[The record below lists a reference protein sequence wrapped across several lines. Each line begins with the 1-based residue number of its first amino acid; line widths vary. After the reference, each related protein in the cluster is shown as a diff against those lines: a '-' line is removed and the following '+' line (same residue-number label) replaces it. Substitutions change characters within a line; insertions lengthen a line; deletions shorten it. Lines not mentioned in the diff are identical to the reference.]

1 MIRYILSR
9 IAIAILLLLGLI
21 TLSFGLVSL
30 LPGNPAV
37 ALLGDYATPADIAR
51 INAQLGLDKP
61 FLERYLD
68 YMGRTLNGDLGH
80 SFFTGSSVS
89 GEIWTRLPNTLVY
102 LIPGLILALLIG
114 MGMGTLAAYRY
125 GRGADKAF
133 TAGVSI
139 LMAMPEFVLGL
150 LLLFIFYQQLHLAPA
165 PLGMLSS
172 SDIPPPKVTGSVA
185 LDAVIAGQW
194 SAVQSIMGRAALPI
208 VTMGLFF
215 AAPFGKTV
223 RTGLLQILNSP
234 QIEFARA
241 CGLKPFQVFRY
252 ALSDVRGTLMTYMV
266 LLFAAALS
274 GAAIVESVFS
284 WPGVG
289 GWSLDGVLKGDVPV
303 IQGFVLIM
311 GATSL
316 LGYVLLDTLITLL
329 DPRTRGNI
337 LRKARKPS
345 KLRPAAPGPAPAP
358 TAGSAPMAGPKN

>member
-9 IAIAILLLLGLI
+9 IVIAFLLLLGLI

-30 LPGNPAV
+30 LPGNPAI
-37 ALLGDYATPADIAR
+37 ALLGEYATPTDIAR

-61 FLERYLD
+61 FWERYLD
-68 YMGRTLNGDLGH
+68 YIGRTLSGDLGN
-80 SFFTGSSVS
+80 SFFTGSPVS
-89 GEIWTRLPNTLVY
+89 SEIWTRLPNTLVY
-102 LIPGLILALLIG
+102 LVPGLVLALLIG
-114 MGMGTLAAYRY
+114 MGMVTWAAYRY
-125 GRGADKAF
+125 GRGADRAF
-133 TAGVSI
+133 TAGVSV
-139 LMAMPEFVLGL
+139 LMAMPEFVLAL

-172 SDIPPPKVTGSVA
+172 SDIPPPRVTGSLA
-185 LDAVIAGQW
+185 LDAVIAGHW
-194 SAVQSIMGRAALPI
+194 GTMQSILSRAVLPI
-208 VTMGLFF
+208 ITMGLFF

-223 RTGLLQILNSP
+223 RTGLLQVLNSP

-241 CGLKPFQVFRY
+241 CGLRPLQVFRY
-252 ALSDVRGTLMTYMV
+252 ALSDVRGALMTYMV

-274 GAAIVESVFS
+274 GAAIIESVFS

-316 LGYVLLDTLITLL
+316 LGYVLLDALITLM
-329 DPRTRGNI
+329 DPRTRNNVIRGVK
-337 LRKARKPS
+337 RPS
-345 KLRPAAPGPAPAP
+345 KLRPVAEPVVQQG
-358 TAGSAPMAGPKN
+358 

>member
-1 MIRYILSR
+1 MIRYVASR
-9 IAIAILLLLGLI
+9 LVIAFLLLLGLI

-37 ALLGDYATPADIAR
+37 ALLGEYATPTDIAR
-51 INAQLGLDKP
+51 INAELGLDKP
-61 FLERYLD
+61 FWERYLE
-68 YMGRTLNGDLGH
+68 YMGRTLSGDLGK
-80 SFFTGSSVS
+80 SFFTGSPVA
-89 GEIWTRLPNTLVY
+89 GEIWIRLPNTLVY
-102 LIPGLILALLIG
+102 LVPGLVLALLIG

-125 GRGADKAF
+125 GRGADKVF
-133 TAGVSI
+133 TVGVSF
-139 LMAMPEFVLGL
+139 LMAMPEFVLAL

-172 SDIPPPKVTGSVA
+172 ADFPPPRVTGSVA

-194 SAVQSIMGRAALPI
+194 GTVQSILCRAVLPI

-223 RTGLLQILNSP
+223 RTGLLQVLNSP

-241 CGLKPFQVFRY
+241 CGLKPLQVFRY
-252 ALSDVRGTLMTYMV
+252 ALSDVRGALMTYMV

-316 LGYVLLDTLITLL
+316 LGYVLLDALITLL
-329 DPRTRGNI
+329 DPRTRSSVMRGV
-337 LRKARKPS
+337 KGPS
-345 KLRPAAPGPAPAP
+345 KPRPAAEPAVQQ
-358 TAGSAPMAGPKN
+358 G

>member
-1 MIRYILSR
+1 MIRYVLSR
-9 IAIAILLLLGLI
+9 LVIAFLLLLGLI

-30 LPGNPAV
+30 LPGNPAI
-37 ALLGDYATPADIAR
+37 ALLGEYATPADIAR
-51 INAQLGLDKP
+51 INSQLGLDKP
-61 FLERYLD
+61 VWERYLE
-68 YMGRTLNGDLGH
+68 YMGRTLSGDLGN
-80 SFFTGSSVS
+80 SFFTGSPVA

-102 LIPGLILALLIG
+102 LVPGLFLALLIG

-125 GRGADKAF
+125 GRGADRAF
-133 TAGVSI
+133 TAGVSF
-139 LMAMPEFVLGL
+139 LMAMPEFVLAL

-172 SDIPPPKVTGSVA
+172 ADIPPPKITGSLA

-194 SAVQSIMGRAALPI
+194 GTVQSIFSRAVLPI
-208 VTMGLFF
+208 ITMGLFF

-223 RTGLLQILNSP
+223 RTGLLQVLNSP

-241 CGLKPFQVFRY
+241 CGLKPLQVFRY
-252 ALSDVRGTLMTYMV
+252 SLSDVRGALMTYMV

-274 GAAIVESVFS
+274 GAAIIESVFS

-316 LGYVLLDTLITLL
+316 LGYVLLDALITLL
-329 DPRTRGNI
+329 DPRTRNNVIRGVKSPPKI
-337 LRKARKPS
+337 
-345 KLRPAAPGPAPAP
+345 RPAAEPAV
-358 TAGSAPMAGPKN
+358 KRV

>member
-1 MIRYILSR
+1 MIRYVLSR
-9 IAIAILLLLGLI
+9 LVIAFLLLLGLI

-37 ALLGDYATPADIAR
+37 ALLGEYATPTDIAR
-51 INAQLGLDKP
+51 INAELGLDKP
-61 FLERYLD
+61 FGERYLE
-68 YMGRTLNGDLGH
+68 YMGRTLSGDLGK
-80 SFFTGSSVS
+80 SFFTGSPVA
-89 GEIWTRLPNTLVY
+89 GEIWIRLPNTLVY
-102 LIPGLILALLIG
+102 LVPGLILALLMG

-133 TAGVSI
+133 TAGVSV
-139 LMAMPEFVLGL
+139 LMAMPEFVLAL

-172 SDIPPPKVTGSVA
+172 ADIPPPRVTGSVA
-185 LDAVIAGQW
+185 LDTVIAGQW
-194 SAVQSIMGRAALPI
+194 GTVQSILSRAVLPI
-208 VTMGLFF
+208 ITMGLFF

-223 RTGLLQILNSP
+223 RTGLLQVLNSP

-241 CGLKPFQVFRY
+241 CGLRPMQVFRY
-252 ALSDVRGTLMTYMV
+252 ALSDVRGALMTYMV

-316 LGYVLLDTLITLL
+316 LGYVLLDALITLL
-329 DPRTRGNI
+329 DPRTRSSVIRGG
-337 LRKARKPS
+337 KSPS
-345 KLRPAAPGPAPAP
+345 RPRPAAEPAVQQ
-358 TAGSAPMAGPKN
+358 G

>member
-9 IAIAILLLLGLI
+9 LVIAFLLLLGLI

-37 ALLGDYATPADIAR
+37 ALLGEYATEADIASV
-51 INAQLGLDKP
+51 NAQLGLDMP
-61 FLERYLD
+61 FWERYLD
-68 YMGRTLNGDLGH
+68 YMGRTLSGDLGT
-80 SFFTGSSVS
+80 SFFTGSSVA

-102 LIPGLILALLIG
+102 LLPGLLLALLLG

-125 GRGADKAF
+125 GRGTDKAF
-133 TAGVSI
+133 TLGVSV
-139 LMAMPEFVLGL
+139 LMAMPEFVLAL
-150 LLLFIFYQQLHLAPA
+150 LLLFIFYQQLNLAPA

-172 SDIPPPKVTGSVA
+172 SEIPPPKVTGSIAV
-185 LDAVIAGQW
+185 DAVIAGQW
-194 SAVQSIMGRAALPI
+194 GTMQSILSRAVLPI
-208 VTMGLFF
+208 ITMGLFF

-223 RTGLLQILNSP
+223 RTGLLQVLNSP

-241 CGLKPFQVFRY
+241 CGLRPWQVFRY
-252 ALSDVRGTLMTYMV
+252 ALSDVRGALMTYMV

-274 GAAIVESVFS
+274 GAAIIESVFS

-316 LGYVLLDTLITLL
+316 LGYVLLDALITLS
-329 DPRTRGNI
+329 DPRLRNDIVRGV
-337 LRKARKPS
+337 K
-345 KLRPAAPGPAPAP
+345 RPTKRSSTAEPANP
-358 TAGSAPMAGPKN
+358 

>member
-1 MIRYILSR
+1 MIRYVLSR
-9 IAIAILLLLGLI
+9 LVIAFLLLLGLI

-37 ALLGDYATPADIAR
+37 ALLGEYATPADIAR

-61 FLERYLD
+61 FWDRYLE
-68 YMGRTLNGDLGH
+68 YMGRTLHGDLGN
-80 SFFTGSSVS
+80 SFFTGSPVA
-89 GEIWTRLPNTLVY
+89 GEIWTRLPNTLIY
-102 LIPGLILALLIG
+102 LVPGLVLALLMGLG
-114 MGMGTLAAYRY
+114 MGALAAYRY

-133 TAGVSI
+133 TAGVSV
-139 LMAMPEFVLGL
+139 LMAMPEFVLAL
-150 LLLFIFYQQLHLAPA
+150 LLLFIFYQQLHVAPA

-172 SDIPPPKVTGSVA
+172 ADIPPPKVTGSVA
-185 LDAVIAGQW
+185 LDAVIAGNW
-194 SAVQSIMGRAALPI
+194 GTVQSILGRAALPI
-208 VTMGLFF
+208 ITMGLFF

-223 RTGLLQILNSP
+223 RTGLLQVLNSP

-241 CGLKPFQVFRY
+241 CGLKPLQVFRY
-252 ALSDVRGTLMTYMV
+252 ALSDVRAALMTYMV

-316 LGYVLLDTLITLL
+316 LGYVLLDALITLL
-329 DPRTRGNI
+329 DPRTRSGVI
-337 LRKARKPS
+337 QGKKGPS
-345 KLRPAAPGPAPAP
+345 KLRPAAEPAGQPG
-358 TAGSAPMAGPKN
+358 

>member
-9 IAIAILLLLGLI
+9 VVIAFLLLLGLI
-21 TLSFGLVSL
+21 TLSFELVSL

-37 ALLGDYATPADIAR
+37 ALLGEYATEADIAR

-61 FLERYLD
+61 FWERYFH
-68 YMGRTLNGDLGH
+68 YIGRTLSGDLGN

-89 GEIWTRLPNTLVY
+89 SEIWTRLPNTLVY
-102 LIPGLILALLIG
+102 LVPGLVLALLIG

-125 GRGADKAF
+125 GRVADKAF
-133 TAGVSI
+133 TAGVSV
-139 LMAMPEFVLGL
+139 LMAMPEFVLAL

-172 SDIPPPKVTGSVA
+172 SDIPPPRVTGSLA
-185 LDAVIAGQW
+185 LDAMLAGQW
-194 SAVQSIMGRAALPI
+194 GTMQSILSRAVLPI
-208 VTMGLFF
+208 ITMGLFF

-223 RTGLLQILNSP
+223 RTGLLQVLNSP

-241 CGLKPFQVFRY
+241 CGLKPLQVFRY
-252 ALSDVRGTLMTYMV
+252 ALSDVRGSLMTYMV

-329 DPRTRGNI
+329 DPRTRNNVVSGVK
-337 LRKARKPS
+337 RPS
-345 KLRPAAPGPAPAP
+345 KLAPASEP
-358 TAGSAPMAGPKN
+358 AVEPAVQQG

>member
-9 IAIAILLLLGLI
+9 IVIALLLLLGLI

-37 ALLGDYATPADIAR
+37 ALLGEYATETDIAR
-51 INAQLGLDKP
+51 INSQLGLDKP
-61 FLERYLD
+61 FWDRYFD
-68 YMGRTLNGDLGH
+68 YIGRTLSGDLGN

-89 GEIWTRLPNTLVY
+89 SEIWTRLPNTLVY
-102 LIPGLILALLIG
+102 LVPGLVLALLIG

-125 GRGADKAF
+125 GRVADKAF
-133 TAGVSI
+133 TAGVSV
-139 LMAMPEFVLGL
+139 LMAMPEFVLAL

-172 SDIPPPKVTGSVA
+172 SDIPPPKVTGSLA
-185 LDAVIAGQW
+185 LDAMLAGQW
-194 SAVQSIMGRAALPI
+194 GTMQSILSRAVLPI
-208 VTMGLFF
+208 ITMGLFF

-223 RTGLLQILNSP
+223 RTGLLQVLNSP

-241 CGLKPFQVFRY
+241 CGLKPLQVFRY
-252 ALSDVRGTLMTYMV
+252 ALSDVRGALMTYMV

-329 DPRTRGNI
+329 DPRTRNNVKSGV
-337 LRKARKPS
+337 RRPS
-345 KLRPAAPGPAPAP
+345 KPAPAEEP
-358 TAGSAPMAGPKN
+358 VVEPAVQQG

>member
-9 IAIAILLLLGLI
+9 IVIALLLLLGLI

-37 ALLGDYATPADIAR
+37 ALLGEYATETDIAR
-51 INAQLGLDKP
+51 INSQLGLDKP
-61 FLERYLD
+61 FWDRYFD
-68 YMGRTLNGDLGH
+68 YIGRTLSGDLGN

-89 GEIWTRLPNTLVY
+89 SEIWTRLPNTLVY
-102 LIPGLILALLIG
+102 LVPGLVLALLIG

-125 GRGADKAF
+125 GRVADKAF
-133 TAGVSI
+133 TAGVSV
-139 LMAMPEFVLGL
+139 LMAMPEFVLAL

-172 SDIPPPKVTGSVA
+172 SDIPPPKVTGSLA
-185 LDAVIAGQW
+185 LDAMLAGQW
-194 SAVQSIMGRAALPI
+194 GTMQSILSRAVLPI
-208 VTMGLFF
+208 ITMGLFF

-223 RTGLLQILNSP
+223 RTGLLQVLNSP

-241 CGLKPFQVFRY
+241 CGLKPLQVFRY
-252 ALSDVRGTLMTYMV
+252 ALSDVRGALMTYMV

-284 WPGVG
+284 GPGVG

-329 DPRTRGNI
+329 DPRTRNNVKSGV
-337 LRKARKPS
+337 RRPS
-345 KLRPAAPGPAPAP
+345 KPAPAAEP
-358 TAGSAPMAGPKN
+358 VVEPAVQQG